1 MASEGGPAP
10 ASVDTAL
17 FQGVGLGAV
26 PEGEAEG
33 HGAQWELTEMLLL
46 SLLNLQRELP
56 PETIHQLRRE
66 GAPVPRVLL
75 VTLVLGMGPAS
86 AV

>member
-1 MASEGGPAP
+1 MALPQP
-10 ASVDTAL
+10 QLTLAL
-17 FQGVGLGAV
+17 FRGVGLGAV